1 MVWRTQKP
9 SNTPTAKTLSL
20 DKNELLETM
29 LGEGSASLGVAEL
42 VLDRLVIKGRA
53 Q

>member
-9 SNTPTAKTLSL
+9 SKTPTAKPLSL

-29 LGEGSASLGVAEL
+29 LGEGAASLGVAEL
-42 VLDRLVIKGRA
+42 VMDRLLDEGRI

>member
-9 SNTPTAKTLSL
+9 SNPPTAKMLSL
-20 DKNELLETM
+20 DKNEVLETM
-29 LGEGSASLGVAEL
+29 LGEGAASSGVAEL
-42 VLDRLVIKGRA
+42 VMDRLSFEGRI

>member
-9 SNTPTAKTLSL
+9 SNELVAKTPTL
-20 DKNELLETM
+20 DKNEVLETM
-29 LGEGSASLGVAEL
+29 LGEGAASLGVAEL
-42 VLDRLVIKGRA
+42 VLDRLVIEGRV